1 MRTQLRVAFLFI
13 FCGGVLFVRAGRAQA
28 PAKTISRADLTTVY
42 SDRSVEERDL
52 THRDARLLYME
63 HTGTQFSLS
72 PYDSKSAWEQRAQHL
87 RERVLWT
94 AGLWPLPEKTPLNA
108 RIFGRI
114 DHENYS
120 VEKVYFESYPDF
132 FVAGNLYRPRG
143 KDGPFPGVLS
153 PHGHW
158 SRGRLNHTE
167 RGSVPAR
174 AINLARQGYVVLT
187 YDMVGY
193 GDTRQVSHSFA
204 ADSLSQLRG
213 INLLGLQLW
222 DSIRALDLLA
232 SLPNVDTTRLGMTGA
247 SGGATQT
254 FLLTAADRA
263 DRVKA
268 TAPVNMIST
277 RMQGGSLC
285 ENAPGL
291 RLNTFNVELAALTVP
306 RPMLMVANTHDWT
319 AMTPKVEYP
328 LMKSFYELYGA
339 EDRLGMAYFDY
350 RHNYNKAS
358 RNAVYPWLARW
369 LKGADHPE
377 TYQEEPVTVED
388 DEDLLVFLEKAI
400 TDPDSTYEEIPDS
413 LHRPLPADL
422 DADALKR
429 NLRERWR
436 AQLES
441 YWPEDYSSWRRFKEV
456 YGTGLEHML
465 AADRPDQVRV
475 EHRGQTAGPDF
486 TVERALL
493 ARAGTRDWIPAVT
506 YRPPNPSA
514 EATLVVSPRGKA
526 GLVQSGR
533 AEPVPAVRQLL
544 EQGHRVLAID
554 PFKVGE
560 HGVPDGTTTQRDESF
575 EFFTTFNRTNTQ
587 HRVQDLLTA
596 AAHLKAQPGIERV
609 NLLGLDRAGVWALLA
624 NGEENDLFDK
634 TGTYGLDVNPNG
646 STEALNHFVPGLL
659 RLGGFETVVALSA
672 PSELFL
678 HDVGGG
684 FDETALSEVYSLV
697 GAPGALKIHT
707 GETNLARVIDWLDK

>member
-1 MRTQLRVAFLFI
+1 M
-13 FCGGVLFVRAGRAQA
+13 
-28 PAKTISRADLTTVY
+28 
-42 SDRSVEERDL
+42 
-52 THRDARLLYME
+52 
-63 HTGTQFSLS
+63 
-72 PYDSKSAWEQRAQHL
+72 
-87 RERVLWT
+87 
-94 AGLWPLPEKTPLNA
+94 WPLPEKTPLNA
-108 RIFGRI
+108 RIFGRVE
-114 DHENYS
+114 HENYS

-204 ADSLSQLRG
+204 ADSLSQLWG

-232 SLPNVDTTRLGMTGA
+232 SLPDVDTTRLGITGA

-254 FLLTAADRA
+254 LMLTAADRA
-263 DRVKA
+263 DRIKV

-291 RLNTFNVELAALTVP
+291 RLNTFNVELAALGAP

-319 AMTPKVEYP
+319 VMTPKVEYP
-328 LMKSFYELYGA
+328 LMKSFYELYEA

-369 LKGADHPE
+369 LKKADHPE

-400 TDPDSTYEEIPDS
+400 TDRDSTYDEIPDS

-429 NLRERWR
+429 NLRDRWR

-456 YGTGLEHML
+456 YGTGFEHML
-465 AADRPDQVRV
+465 AAGRPDQVRV
-475 EHRGQTAGPDF
+475 EHRGQVTGPDF
-486 TVERALL
+486 TVERTLL
-493 ARAGTRDWIPAVT
+493 ARPEKRDWIPAVT

-514 EATLVVSPRGKA
+514 EATLVVSPEGKA
-526 GLVQSGR
+526 GLVESGR

-560 HGVPDGTTTQRDESF
+560 HGLPDGTTTPRDESF
-575 EFFTTFNRTNTQ
+575 TFFTTFNRTDTQ

-596 AAHLKAQPGIERV
+596 AVHLKAQPGIEQV

-624 NGEENDLFDK
+624 NGEGTDLFHK
-634 TGTYGLDVNPNG
+634 TATYGLDVDPNDG
-646 STEALNHFVPGLL
+646 TEALNHFVPGLL
-659 RLGGFETVVALSA
+659 RLGGLETVVALSA

-678 HDVGGG
+678 HDAGGG
-684 FDETALSEVYSLV
+684 FDETTLSEVYSLV
-697 GAPGALKIHT
+697 GAPGALQLQT
-707 GETNLARVIDWLDK
+707 GDTNLTEVIDWLDR